1 MPRHEVP
8 PAPPNPPPEAPPGAL
23 LPGVRL
29 AEFEI
34 ERVLGVGGFGIV
46 YLAFDHVLHRRVA
59 IKEYM
64 PAALAARA
72 RDATV
77 TVHSG
82 AQAATFAAGLQ
93 SFINEGRLLARFDH
107 PALVKV
113 HRFWEANGTAYMVMP
128 WYAGRALNEISAD
141 MAQPPD
147 EVWLRRLIDPLL
159 EALELL
165 HRDGVYHRDIS
176 PDNILLLPDGSPVL
190 LDFGSARKVI
200 GDRTQMLTAVLKPK
214 FAPVEQYADVPG
226 MRQGPWTDLYA
237 LGAVV
242 RYLLSREAP
251 MPAVM
256 RAVRDTMC
264 PLSQGAAPAGVS
276 GRFLTVIDWTMSVE
290 PEGRP
295 QDVAALRDALDGR
308 REPPLAWQPHPVAEA
323 PPPAAETPAAPSQAW
338 PATVSMTQPVPQP
351 MPQVPVVQRR
361 AWSPRLALLGGAAV
375 AIGAALGVWLFAAQ
389 PPAAAQA
396 AEVVAAPAL
405 ARVAPT
411 PHAPAEEPAEEPVER
426 STDRRNDGQRPTAAA
441 ATTDTR
447 RSTATP
453 KRPSPAEPRRTVAAD
468 PERECGDRNF
478 ISRGICLY
486 NACLEPRFRAH
497 AACVKLREEQEARRR
512 AEMYR

>member
-1 MPRHEVP
+1 MPRQEVP
-8 PAPPNPPPEAPPGAL
+8 PAPPNPPPEAPPEAPPGAL
-23 LPGVRL
+23 VPGVRL

-93 SFINEGRLLARFDH
+93 SFITEARLLARFDH

-128 WYAGRALNEISAD
+128 WYAGRPLNEISAD

-147 EVWLRRLIDPLL
+147 EAWLRRLVDPLL

-276 GRFLTVIDWTMSVE
+276 GRFLAVIDWTMSVE

-308 REPPLAWQPHPVAEA
+308 REPPPAWQPHPVAEA
-323 PPPAAETPAAPSQAW
+323 PPPSAETPTAPSQAW
-338 PATVSMTQPVPQP
+338 PATVSMTQPVMQPMPQP
-351 MPQVPVVQRR
+351 MPEQ
-361 AWSPRLALLGGAAV
+361 A
-375 AIGAALGVWLFAAQ
+375 
-389 PPAAAQA
+389 PAAPEQQQFQPQP
-396 AEVVAAPAL
+396 EFP
-405 ARVAPT
+405 
-411 PHAPAEEPAEEPVER
+411 
-426 STDRRNDGQRPTAAA
+426 GQP
-441 ATTDTR
+441 
-447 RSTATP
+447 
-453 KRPSPAEPRRTVAAD
+453 
-468 PERECGDRNF
+468 
-478 ISRGICLY
+478 
-486 NACLEPRFRAH
+486 
-497 AACVKLREEQEARRR
+497 QE
-512 AEMYR
+512 

>member
-1 MPRHEVP
+1 MPPPEVP
-8 PAPPNPPPEAPPGAL
+8 PALPPIPPESSPDAPPGAL
-23 LPGVRL
+23 APGVRL

-64 PAALAARA
+64 PAALAARG

-77 TVHSG
+77 TAHSG

-93 SFINEGRLLARFDH
+93 SFINEARLLARFDH

-113 HRFWEANGTAYMVMP
+113 HRFREANGTAYMVMP
-128 WYAGRALNEISAD
+128 WYDGRPLHEVSAALGG
-141 MAQPPD
+141 PPD
-147 EVWLRRLIDPLL
+147 EAWLRRLIDPLL

-176 PDNILLLPDGSPVL
+176 PDNILLLADGSPVL

-242 RYLLSREAP
+242 RYLISREAP
-251 MPAVM
+251 TPAVM
-256 RAVRDTMC
+256 RAVRDTMS
-264 PLSQGAAPAGVS
+264 PLSQRPAPAGVS
-276 GRFLTVIDWTMSVE
+276 ERFLAAIDWTMCVE

-308 REPPLAWQPHPVAEA
+308 RVPPPAWQPHPS
-323 PPPAAETPAAPSQAW
+323 PAGDGVTTPAQAW
-338 PATVSMTQPVPQP
+338 QTTVSMASPAASATAPEA
-351 MPQVPVVQRR
+351 RR
-361 AWSPRLALLGGAAV
+361 KGRSPRFALIAGAAV
-375 AIGAALGVWLFAAQ
+375 AVGAALGVRLFAGEA
-389 PPAAAQA
+389 PAAAA
-396 AEVVAAPAL
+396 VAAPA
-405 ARVAPT
+405 VAHAVPT
-411 PHAPAEEPAEEPVER
+411 PAVAVAPAEPAAEAAPPATTATQ
-426 STDRRNDGQRPTAAA
+426 SSTAAA
-441 ATTDTR
+441 
-447 RSTATP
+447 
-453 KRPSPAEPRRTVAAD
+453 KRPPPAPPRRAAAAD
-468 PERECGDRNF
+468 PERECSGRNF

-486 NACLEPRFRAH
+486 NACQESRFRTH